1 MGSNSYLNKTG
12 FFSEYDELNSIIA
25 NIFFNE
31 NSNNKPI
38 YMDWADVQDDTVRKA
53 SNNKFNT
60 KSQLLV
66 SLGIVVKKTLYKRSN
81 PTFKEHEIRVRF
93 WQEEIDYISGG
104 WQREEFAYK
113 STFSEPPIIA
123 VLSLFSYAAETMIGD
138 EENDIGTTN
147 YYVRLL
153 EKLNINVESEQKK
166 LMSLLL

>member
-1 MGSNSYLNKTG
+1 MSSNSYLNKTD
-12 FFSEYDELNSIIA
+12 FFSGYDELNSIIT

-66 SLGIVVKKTLYKRSN
+66 SLGAVVKKTLYKRSN

-93 WQEEIDYISGG
+93 WQEEIKIKVAEIFGQNLRTKFIDMRQINIRP
-104 WQREEFAYK
+104 QDFIRE
-113 STFSEPPIIA
+113 
-123 VLSLFSYAAETMIGD
+123 LSK
-138 EENDIGTTN
+138 ND
-147 YYVRLL
+147 
-153 EKLNINVESEQKK
+153 
-166 LMSLLL
+166 